1 MSKLNH
7 ANLPVADVA
16 PLRDFFVQQF
26 DFTVLSMRGDNAFAV
41 LRGTDGFILNIMRDS
56 IHSGFPEN
64 FHVGFF
70 LDSPH
75 EVRVKHAQ
83 MQAANLSPGP
93 IEDLNRGGWKSLT
106 FYCRAPNNILVEVG
120 AELP

>member
-16 PLRDFFVQQF
+16 SLRDFFVQQF
-26 DFTVLSMRGDNAFAV
+26 DFTVLNTRGENAFAV
-41 LRGTDGFILNIMRDS
+41 LRGTDGFILNIMRDRND
-56 IHSGFPEN
+56 SGFPEN

-70 LDSPH
+70 LDSPDD
-75 EVRVKHAQ
+75 VRAKHDQ
-83 MQAANLSPGP
+83 MQAANLAPGP
-93 IEDLNRGGWKSLT
+93 IEELNRGGWKSLT

-120 AELP
+120 AGLS